1 METILAIIGPTA
13 SGKST
18 LALSIAKKVD
28 GEIIGLDSRQIYK
41 DMPIGTAQPT
51 EEDRKRIYHHL
62 IGIREPTESVS
73 AGEYAELVLEAIDT
87 AKKRGKTPIICG
99 GSGLYFRALSTG
111 IFEGSMT
118 NESIREKLEKDYD
131 AHGSELMLNRL
142 KKIDPD
148 YAEIVH
154 PHNRKRLV
162 RALEIYESTGDP
174 PSVHFKKQDASET
187 RKIKTFTVLVLIPP
201 DKLENRIRNRTKTM
215 LKSGWIDETKHL
227 QEKYGVDNVHAL
239 DSIGYKQIIQVLD
252 GEITREVMEEEI
264 VIRTRQYAKRQRT
277 WFRKENI
284 DLEINP
290 DDYSNEKDIIETI
303 LVRMNK

>member
-1 METILAIIGPTA
+1 
-13 SGKST
+13 
-18 LALSIAKKVD
+18 
-28 GEIIGLDSRQIYK
+28 
-41 DMPIGTAQPT
+41 
-51 EEDRKRIYHHL
+51 
-62 IGIREPTESVS
+62 
-73 AGEYAELVLEAIDT
+73 
-87 AKKRGKTPIICG
+87 
-99 GSGLYFRALSTG
+99 
-111 IFEGSMT
+111 
-118 NESIREKLEKDYD
+118 
-131 AHGSELMLNRL
+131 
-142 KKIDPD
+142 
-148 YAEIVH
+148 
-154 PHNRKRLV
+154 
-162 RALEIYESTGDP
+162 
-174 PSVHFKKQDASET
+174 
-187 RKIKTFTVLVLIPP
+187 
-201 DKLENRIRNRTKTM
+201 M